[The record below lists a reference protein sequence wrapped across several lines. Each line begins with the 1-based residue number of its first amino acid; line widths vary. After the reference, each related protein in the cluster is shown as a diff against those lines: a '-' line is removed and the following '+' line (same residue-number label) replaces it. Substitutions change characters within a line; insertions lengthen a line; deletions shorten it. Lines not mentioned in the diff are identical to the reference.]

1 MNYGYQIVKNGLVI
15 CLDAIEANSLSV
27 DKTRW
32 RDLTG
37 NNYGRLIH
45 DSLLYDIKDNSSFF
59 LNGIDGALYIGDTS
73 LVSGNT
79 QTISFWFKK
88 HHNGRANGK
97 DVIFQGYAFGNNG
110 WFIYLDATS
119 SVNFQILI
127 NSVIYEI
134 SGQQIQSGIWYN
146 VAISFNSNGFLKGYL
161 NGVLVGAVS
170 IPEFTIAPYYIAI
183 SSFCT
188 YIANVL
194 FYNRVLSD
202 LEILKNY
209 NAFVKRFVVTAVPS
223 LVTSGLVMNL
233 DASKVNSYDYSNY
246 GIYWY
251 DLSGYNNHGT
261 INSAYFE
268 YKSEGNFEFSYS
280 RTSYVSVANSA
291 SLNSTAQ
298 TISVWY
304 YMTVNATTETLITKH
319 NTADESNGY
328 RILGSG
334 SIQMKVST
342 TTTNAGLNLVPVND
356 WYLLTATFSANSTMR
371 TYVNGVVSGSAVA
384 IGNLVL
390 STNAIRIGRSPH
402 LSGQPLTG
410 HIAQVTIYN
419 RVLTATEILQ
429 NFNATKTKFGY

>member
-1 MNYGYQIVKNGLVI
+1 MNYGYQIVKNGLVV
-15 CLDAIEANSLSV
+15 CLDAIEANSLL
-27 DKTRW
+27 DNQARW

-37 NNYGRLIH
+37 NNYGRLLH
-45 DSLLYDIKDNSSFF
+45 DSLLYGIKDNSSFF
-59 LNGIDGALYIGDTS
+59 LNGIDSSLYIGNAS
-73 LVSGNT
+73 LVNANT

-88 HHNGRANGK
+88 HHSENTASI
-97 DVIFQGYAFGNNG
+97 IFQCYTLYDNG
-110 WFIYLDATS
+110 WSIRTDNADIITFR
-119 SVNFQILI
+119 VLI
-127 NSVIYEI
+127 NSVVYEI
-134 SGQQIQSGIWYN
+134 SGQQIQNGIWYN

-161 NGVLVGAVS
+161 NGVLIGTLS
-170 IPEFTIAPYYIAI
+170 IPAFTLDPYYIAVN
-183 SSFCT
+183 SFCT

-194 FYNRVLSD
+194 FYNRVLSN

-209 NAFVKRFVVTAVPS
+209 NVFAKRFVVADKPS
-223 LVTSGLVMNL
+223 LVTNGLVMNL
-233 DASKVNSYDYSNY
+233 DASNPSSFSNTS
-246 GIYWY
+246 GSAWS
-251 DLSGYNNHGT
+251 DLSGYGNHGT
-261 INSAYFE
+261 SNAAYFDR
-268 YKSEGNFEFSYS
+268 KSEGNVEFSYS

-304 YMTVNATTETLITKH
+304 YMTVDATTQTLITKH

-342 TTTNAGLNLVPVND
+342 TTTNAGLNLVPIND

-402 LSGQPLTG
+402 LSAQPLTG

-419 RVLTATEILQ
+419 RVLSATEILQ